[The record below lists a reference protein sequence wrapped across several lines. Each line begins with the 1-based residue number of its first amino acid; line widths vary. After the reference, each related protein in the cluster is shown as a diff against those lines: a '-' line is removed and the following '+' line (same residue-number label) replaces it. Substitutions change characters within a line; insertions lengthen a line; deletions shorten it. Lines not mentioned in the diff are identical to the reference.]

1 MQQTCYQGVM
11 VSCQPSQVDYKVI
24 VNNPAVDRLKGE
36 GRREEGGGGVWM
48 WRAHHIH
55 QADLNERSEGS
66 MVAITGSPVSLTHD
80 NCPYFCVCS
89 GDFSRQ
95 TFTQLSHLSIKQVVI
110 SGEMKFL
117 RKVAVNLSTARFQK
131 RMLNIEGGGK
141 RKMMVKPDE
150 TERCKRTI
158 TDGQVK

>member
-36 GRREEGGGGVWM
+36 GKRGGVEM

-66 MVAITGSPVSLTHD
+66 MVAITGSLVSLTHD

-89 GDFSRQ
+89 GDFSPQ

-131 RMLNIEGGGK
+131 RMLNIGGEGAK
-141 RKMMVKPDE
+141 
-150 TERCKRTI
+150 
-158 TDGQVK
+158 